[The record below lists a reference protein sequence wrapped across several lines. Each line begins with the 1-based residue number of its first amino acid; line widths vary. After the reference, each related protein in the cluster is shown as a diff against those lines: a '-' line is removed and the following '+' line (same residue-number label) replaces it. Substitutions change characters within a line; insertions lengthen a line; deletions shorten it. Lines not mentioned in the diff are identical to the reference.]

1 MERTTVSKQFTAI
14 PSAHTSAVALS
25 VHPEMQTSPVTVK
38 VDTLDLQLTL
48 QRYHA
53 LCRKSTSY
61 VIARQTPN
69 LSIYLYQSFKDI
81 TPRPGAILD
90 LAKMRGYRVARRG
103 GGVSPQ
109 AERLA
114 EQVMGGQKSVMS
126 IPGAAAAMLT
136 SRKKKKMAPPD
147 WRLML
152 VRMGRRRELI
162 SGGSRQNKGTVA
174 GYDEARKLVSKDKR
188 LSGFGENAFKK
199 LNKRNVEVY
208 FELMLRE
215 RGRKQMAVAWLPAKK
230 AIPKRDMS
238 KPQNVMFSME
248 GHRTSFPWKGDVKMQ
263 TGGDSP
269 YSLMGS
275 TVLATDRYNSVI
287 RRGMDI
293 TRMNMEQYIN
303 DKMLPKSPK
312 VIPQ

>member
-1 MERTTVSKQFTAI
+1 
-14 PSAHTSAVALS
+14 
-25 VHPEMQTSPVTVK
+25 MQASPVTVK

-69 LSIYLYQSFKDI
+69 LSLYLYKSFKDI
-81 TPRPGAILD
+81 TPRPGLIRE
-90 LAKMRGYRVARRG
+90 LAVMRGYRVARKG

-114 EQVMGGQKSVMS
+114 EQTMGGQKSVMR

-136 SRKKKKMAPPD
+136 SRKKKKMIPD
-147 WRLML
+147 EWRLML

-162 SGGSRQNKGTVA
+162 SGGSKQRKGTVA
-174 GYDEARKLVSKDKR
+174 SYDEARKLVSKDKR

-215 RGRKQMAVAWLPAKK
+215 RGRKQMGVAWLPAVKK
-230 AIPKRDMS
+230 SVPKGEMS
-238 KPQNVMFSME
+238 KPHNIRFSVE
-248 GHRTSFPWKGDVKMQ
+248 GHRTSFPWQGSVEMK
-263 TGGDSP
+263 TGGDAP
-269 YSLMGS
+269 FSLMRS
-275 TVLATDRYNSVI
+275 TVSDTAKYPRVI
-287 RRGMDI
+287 QRGMNI
-293 TRMNMEQYIN
+293 TRLNMEEYIN